1 MDRRQALVRNRA
13 LPSRATGA
21 ALFADISG
29 FTPLADTLM
38 RSLGPHLGAEELIGA
53 LNRVYEA
60 LVAQV
65 DQYGGS
71 VISFAGD
78 GLTAWFDE
86 NPLAGSNVAMAP
98 AAALRAVGCA
108 LAMQTAMREFH
119 TLWIGGGRTAAIG
132 LKVAVAAGEARR
144 FLPGSPRIQVIEM
157 LAGPPLVRVAAA
169 AQLAHDGEVLLD
181 ACAASLVENQ
191 ALMRERRFLPD
202 SEEWFA
208 QVDRLLIPMEPTPW
222 PQVPE
227 DGLSPE
233 QVRPWVLPA
242 VAQRLE
248 SDQGG
253 FSTGLR
259 FTVSLFLRFGELDYE
274 ADPQAGPM
282 LDAFVRWVQETLK
295 RFEGCL
301 LGVTIGD
308 KGSSL
313 YAAFGAPVTH
323 GDECARAAAAA
334 LELLSPPPELSFAG
348 QPRIGIA
355 AGQSRTGSVGG
366 STRTYGV
373 MGDATNLAARLMQ
386 AAQYGQ
392 ILMSATLAP
401 VVNRRFVLK
410 PVPPVMVKGKTEAV
424 PAVIVL
430 RRRPALAVRREEPQA
445 SFSFVGR
452 EEELARVEQEIA
464 QALGGEG
471 RTVGISGEAG
481 IGKSRFANEAIQMA
495 TEAGF
500 ECLAGEAQ
508 STETQTP
515 YLAWQPIFRAFFG
528 VDSRTRVEDRV
539 PALERALAALDPEL
553 AARLP
558 LLAAPLAL
566 DLADNSLTRELEPRL
581 RKESLEDLLVQC
593 LRRRAGRVPLLLL
606 LEDAHWIDPLSLEL
620 AGAISR
626 AAPTMPLLLLMT
638 YRPPDTG
645 QPASS
650 PIGKLRNARE
660 INLQEF
666 SESEATLLIRERL
679 QLAFG
684 PQANISR
691 EFVDALVARAGG
703 NPFYLEELI
712 NYLQYRAI
720 SPADSNA
727 FQSLELPASLASL
740 VLARIDRLSPQ
751 QQTTIRVASVIGRE
765 FRADWLQAACPEI
778 GSAEQVNQHL
788 EVLAQLDLTPLNA
801 EQPYRTY
808 LFKHKI
814 IQEVAYQSVA
824 FALRSQ
830 LHEQFAGWLEQ
841 SGEKSSSLDLLA
853 YHYGKGR
860 NRAKQR
866 EYFQKA
872 GHAAAS
878 RYANAAS
885 IQYHERLLDLL
896 EPAEE
901 APVLIALAA
910 VLVRTGDWK
919 AAEARYLRAIDL
931 AKRQQN
937 RRVHAEA
944 QLGFGKLQRAQGDKA
959 AAAATLEKARDEFA
973 ALGDFAGSFDSSTEL
988 AVVSGLRGDGRK
1000 AMELMEESL
1009 HKAEREG
1016 DAQRIAH
1023 ALYLMGNIT
1032 AMVGMVMYGKE
1043 DIAGARPWWLR
1054 SLERQ
1059 EALGNKFA
1067 VAALSSNLAFGAH
1080 ADGELDQAEALVRKG
1095 IALFHEIGSR
1105 WQYSHAHLI
1114 LARVLMDKGDL
1125 RAARSVVTGSLALSS
1140 ELGALQEICDGLIV
1154 MAMIARRGGPSPV
1167 IFRYVLRLYGSA
1179 CKLKEQGGDKL
1190 FVMGKRIEKTI
1201 AEARQNLGDEEAEAS
1216 LAAGAAMNGQEAVE
1230 YAVNFGNESR

>member
-1 MDRRQALVRNRA
+1 M
-13 LPSRATGA
+13 
-21 ALFADISG
+21 
-29 FTPLADTLM
+29 
-38 RSLGPHLGAEELIGA
+38 
-53 LNRVYEA
+53 
-60 LVAQV
+60 
-65 DQYGGS
+65 
-71 VISFAGD
+71 
-78 GLTAWFDE
+78 
-86 NPLAGSNVAMAP
+86 
-98 AAALRAVGCA
+98 
-108 LAMQTAMREFH
+108 
-119 TLWIGGGRTAAIG
+119 
-132 LKVAVAAGEARR
+132 
-144 FLPGSPRIQVIEM
+144 
-157 LAGPPLVRVAAA
+157 
-169 AQLAHDGEVLLD
+169 
-181 ACAASLVENQ
+181 
-191 ALMRERRFLPD
+191 
-202 SEEWFA
+202 
-208 QVDRLLIPMEPTPW
+208 
-222 PQVPE
+222 
-227 DGLSPE
+227 
-233 QVRPWVLPA
+233 
-242 VAQRLE
+242 
-248 SDQGG
+248 
-253 FSTGLR
+253 
-259 FTVSLFLRFGELDYE
+259 
-274 ADPQAGPM
+274 
-282 LDAFVRWVQETLK
+282 
-295 RFEGCL
+295 
-301 LGVTIGD
+301 
-308 KGSSL
+308 
-313 YAAFGAPVTH
+313 
-323 GDECARAAAAA
+323 
-334 LELLSPPPELSFAG
+334 
-348 QPRIGIA
+348 
-355 AGQSRTGSVGG
+355 
-366 STRTYGV
+366 
-373 MGDATNLAARLMQ
+373 
-386 AAQYGQ
+386 
-392 ILMSATLAP
+392 
-401 VVNRRFVLK
+401 
-410 PVPPVMVKGKTEAV
+410 
-424 PAVIVL
+424 
-430 RRRPALAVRREEPQA
+430 
-445 SFSFVGR
+445 
-452 EEELARVEQEIA
+452 
-464 QALGGEG
+464 
-471 RTVGISGEAG
+471 
-481 IGKSRFANEAIQMA
+481 
-495 TEAGF
+495 
-500 ECLAGEAQ
+500 
-508 STETQTP
+508 
-515 YLAWQPIFRAFFG
+515 
-528 VDSRTRVEDRV
+528 
-539 PALERALAALDPEL
+539 
-553 AARLP
+553 
-558 LLAAPLAL
+558 
-566 DLADNSLTRELEPRL
+566 
-581 RKESLEDLLVQC
+581 
-593 LRRRAGRVPLLLL
+593 RRRAGRVPLLLL

-626 AAPTMPLLLLMT
+626 AAPTMPLLLMMT

-841 SGEKSSSLDLLA
+841 ERRKKQFSRFVGLPLWQGPKPRKAARVLSRKRAMPLL
-853 YHYGKGR
+853 
-860 NRAKQR
+860 
-866 EYFQKA
+866 
-872 GHAAAS
+872 S

-1067 VAALSSNLAFGAH
+1067 VAALSSNLAFG
-1080 ADGELDQAEALVRKG
+1080 
-1095 IALFHEIGSR
+1095 GSR
-1105 WQYSHAHLI
+1105 G
-1114 LARVLMDKGDL
+1114 R
-1125 RAARSVVTGSLALSS
+1125 RARSG
-1140 ELGALQEICDGLIV
+1140 
-1154 MAMIARRGGPSPV
+1154 RG
-1167 IFRYVLRLYGSA
+1167 
-1179 CKLKEQGGDKL
+1179 
-1190 FVMGKRIEKTI
+1190 
-1201 AEARQNLGDEEAEAS
+1201 ARQKGNCPVSRDWV
-1216 LAAGAAMNGQEAVE
+1216 AV
-1230 YAVNFGNESR
+1230 AIFSCAPDTCPCPDG